1 MATFGG
7 TSEVD
12 TVAEAVDGVAGSGD
26 EELEGWDFGRNERVS
41 LFHAE
46 GFEPGIRE
54 CDSGKRKFGRT
65 NPRPLLLNVERS
77 PDAVHLDVDAVE

>member
-1 MATFGG
+1 MATFEG

-46 GFEPGIRE
+46 GFEPEFPGIRE

-65 NPRPLLLNVERS
+65 NPRS
-77 PDAVHLDVDAVE
+77 PDALVHPDCCVDAVE